1 MWDPVAWE
9 TKNTT
14 SIAVLMSGSLKPRK
28 WEEVAISC
36 LQAQNPKPCLSPVV
50 STSTCSLIRT
60 AGEPVKHKRTEPR
73 TNYCSA
79 PARSMQPHSTGTS
92 WQEKWQQRLQGHL
105 QGLSQ
110 SCHLPLW
117 HSLVLS
123 FTFECYCELWR
134 AVDESLW
141 LLEGFG
147 NLSYPHLKK
156 FLCFKYRLLLV
167 MFLRCLWESSLL
179 HNIDK
184 WRFQTVSR
192 QGTYSLCSA
201 LHCEQCLLP

>member
-1 MWDPVAWE
+1 MWGPVAWE
-9 TKNTT
+9 TKDTT
-14 SIAVLMSGSLKPRK
+14 SIAVLISGSLKPGK
-28 WEEVAISC
+28 WEEVAVGC

-50 STSTCSLIRT
+50 STSMCSLIRT
-60 AGEPVKHKRTEPR
+60 AGEPAKHKRTEPR

-79 PARSMQPHSTGTS
+79 PAHSMQPHSIGTS
-92 WQEKWQQRLQGHL
+92 WQEKWRQPLQGHL

-110 SCHLPLW
+110 SRHRPLW

-123 FTFECYCELWR
+123 FTFECYCDLWR

-147 NLSYPHLKK
+147 NLNYPHLKK
-156 FLCFKYRLLLV
+156 ILCFKYRL
-167 MFLRCLWESSLL
+167 FLRCLWESSLL

-184 WRFQTVSR
+184 WHFQTGSR
-192 QGTYSLCSA
+192 RGTYSLCSA